1 MPIASKRMVRQDIPR
16 GDTMKSGWIC
26 ASVLCL
32 LAACGQ
38 SDLDTVT
45 FEGARFDGDL
55 RSERSDRAGFVA
67 TGGPASV
74 SIEGAKQAA
83 LFQVVQHCIAY
94 LGSSDVAW
102 VSGPDVPDEELV
114 LQRDRVVLTGRCV
127 EP

>member
-1 MPIASKRMVRQDIPR
+1 
-16 GDTMKSGWIC
+16 MKTVWVL
-26 ASVLCL
+26 APVLCA
-32 LAACGQ
+32 LAACGRG
-38 SDLDTVT
+38 DLDTVT

-74 SIEGAKQAA
+74 SLEGAKQAA
-83 LFQVVQHCIAY
+83 MYQAVQHCIAY

-102 VSGPDVPDEELV
+102 INGPDVDDSELIIT
-114 LQRDRVVLTGRCV
+114 DNEVVLSGRCV